1 MPPPI
6 QFFSYNIASEGQL
19 EKIQNLPRQLRDIAN
34 DNPIL
39 FNTWSLNEA
48 VNHRPGTERRIT
60 ARHNINGSVIEV
72 DPAGE
77 GAQAGR
83 RRRRRSDATSDSD
96 FHVLPPARRRRRQED
111 PANTPVERRLAFI
124 AKRTSFKQKWN
135 KAFPDEPCVECGT
148 LLLPRHRK
156 TVTRRLHHVYGIT
169 RVFSIGVDEPLVVL
183 CKTCFINPQPPID
196 VGEQPACI
204 ASLPLRSTKFLS
216 PFQLDTNLGR
226 TCGYN
231 TSAIPFTY
239 RTQTGKMAWRT
250 QNPRAIALYSGVLGA
265 WLESSRHNRYD
276 RDHDVELLERCRDW
290 LLENNPVFQRH
301 DVQANI
307 QVPDP
312 LPLIQLINDHR
323 QERRPA
329 NRPDIVL
336 DPHQYDPET
345 RNEDFRYHR
354 LPVGHVV
361 GLRADGNLPLL
372 FRWDRDVEVLLFPH
386 LYPFG
391 RGQWIEQVVE
401 AHGRREYT
409 YQMDVKRKL
418 NSVNPVFRNDWYYP
432 GYAYQ
437 EMESRRIHQNN
448 FRLVNNRTRQA
459 IDRRLPHHQL
469 LQQSNYGTFSVVNE
483 ALTTVIPASI
493 RTSETY
499 FQERKAMLNSLVQAS
514 GLPSLFITLT
524 FNERSVHHTHC
535 YINITAL

>member
-1 MPPPI
+1 MPRAE
-6 QFFSYNIASEGQL
+6 QFFSYNIASDAQL
-19 EKIQNLPRQLRDIAN
+19 ERIQTIPRQIADIAN
-34 DNPIL
+34 DNPTL

-48 VNHRPGTERRIT
+48 VNNRTGTERRIT

-72 DPAGE
+72 DHNPE
-77 GAQAGR
+77 RAQPGR
-83 RRRRRSDATSDSD
+83 RRRRRSDASSDSD
-96 FHVLPPARRRRRQED
+96 FHISPPAPRRRRQED
-111 PANTPVERRLAFI
+111 PLNIPVEERPAFI
-124 AKRTSFKQKWN
+124 AKRTSFKEKWN

-148 LLLPRHRK
+148 LLLPRYRK
-156 TVTRRLHHVYGIT
+156 TTTRNIHHVYGIT
-169 RVFSIGVDEPLVVL
+169 RVFGIAVDEPLVVL
-183 CKTCFINPQPPID
+183 CKTCFTDPQPPID
-196 VGEQPACI
+196 VGEQPECI

-301 DVQANI
+301 DIRANI

-336 DPHQYDPET
+336 DPFQYDPET
-345 RNEDFRYHR
+345 RNEDFRYDR

-361 GLRADGNLPLL
+361 GLRGAAKLPLL
-372 FRWDRDVEVLLFPH
+372 FRYDRDVEVLLFPH

-391 RGQWIEQVVE
+391 RGQWIEQVVG
-401 AHGRREYT
+401 ARGRRQYT

-432 GYAYQ
+432 GFAYQ

-448 FRLVNNRTRQA
+448 FRLVNNRIRQA

-483 ALTTVIPASI
+483 AITNVIPASI

-499 FQERKAMLNSLVQAS
+499 FHERKAMLNSLVQAS

-524 FNERSVHHTHC
+524 FNERSVHYSHC
-535 YINITAL
+535 YINKTAP